1 MFNFLVWQS
10 GEFFGRDE
18 VHCVLERDDVC
29 YVVMFGHAGIVYATA
44 LNKESN

>member
-18 VHCVLERDDVC
+18 VHCMLESDDC
-29 YVVMFGHAGIVYATA
+29 KYVVMFGHSGLVYASCA
-44 LNKESN
+44 F